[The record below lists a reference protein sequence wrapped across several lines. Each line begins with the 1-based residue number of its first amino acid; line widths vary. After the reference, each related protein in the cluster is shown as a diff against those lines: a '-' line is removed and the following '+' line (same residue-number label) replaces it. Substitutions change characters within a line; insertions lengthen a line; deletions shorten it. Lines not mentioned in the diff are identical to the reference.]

1 MGFIRGPDGNFWI
14 KIFPCPSEVYMVT
27 LKKLDM
33 VEFFLFMIFLG
44 KFDANER
51 SIKKNDIEIIEVPY
65 FDPPKMTPGST
76 KWSKSEI
83 CCW

>member
-1 MGFIRGPDGNFWI
+1 
-14 KIFPCPSEVYMVT
+14 
-27 LKKLDM
+27 M
-33 VEFFLFMIFLG
+33 VEFFLFMILLG